1 MKISFFAYYRN
12 AEYAG
17 CKETTL
23 TGPATLRDLG
33 ETLGTLY
40 GTKLHDEFFSPD
52 KSALGEKIIVMVNG
66 RRAEFLDG
74 LDTILSDTDQILIF
88 PIVAG
93 G

>member
-12 AEYAG
+12 ADYAG
-17 CKETTL
+17 CRETVL
-23 TGPATLRDLG
+23 TGPSTLRDLG
-33 ETLGTLY
+33 ETLGALY
-40 GTKLHDEFFSPD
+40 GKKFYEEFFSPD

-66 RRAEFLDG
+66 RRAEFLNG
-74 LDTILSDTDQILIF
+74 LDTALSDTDKVLIF